1 VFTNN
6 FEPRKS
12 FTLSGNLPEQVHLT
26 DQSKLLSLPLS
37 EAITIAAQAVGE
49 VLSGRS
55 LTEVLDQLEAH
66 ERPIVQSLS
75 FDALRKWVRSHE
87 LIREFIPKP
96 PPSEVEHLLSV
107 AIALF
112 LQGNEEGNHYA
123 AHTIVDQAVK
133 ACSEYDKTMYAKG
146 LVNAVLRKVSLTVQ
160 KSEGE
165 NLYPPD
171 PIPMFVPAWWRA
183 NLKQNYPK
191 QWQSILFDQAKRA
204 PLILR
209 VNPKQYTRDE
219 YQALLS
225 ESGISSLAVDE
236 LAGVQLP
243 AALFLSKPVPVGELP
258 GFYTG
263 AVSVQDAG
271 AQLAALLLNPQPG
284 ERILDACAAPGG
296 KTAHLLELADCKMV
310 ALELDQQRL
319 GKIGGNL
326 DRLRLQTGDIHILQG
341 DASKAGWWDGLAF
354 DKILLDAP
362 CSASGIVARHPDI
375 PFLRRAADIQSLQ
388 QKQRAILNQAWKMLK
403 PGGLMLYVTCS
414 IFPEEGEEQALWFAA
429 EHGNALRLDAPGQI
443 LPSALNDGFYYTL
456 FKKNGP

>member
-1 VFTNN
+1 VHAITAR
-6 FEPRKS
+6 PRKS
-12 FTLSGNLPEQVHLT
+12 FTLSGNNSEQIHLT
-26 DQSKLLSLPLS
+26 DQTKLRSLPLS

-49 VLSGRS
+49 VFSGRS

-87 LIREFIPKP
+87 LIKEFIPKP
-96 PPSEVEHLLSV
+96 PPPEVDHLLSV

-112 LQGNEEGNHYA
+112 LQGKEDGNHYP

-146 LVNAVLRKVSLTVQ
+146 LVNAVLRKVSLLVQ
-160 KSEGE
+160 KLESDQ
-165 NLYPPD
+165 YPPD
-171 PIPMFVPAWWRA
+171 PIPMFAPAWWRA
-183 NLKQNYPK
+183 NLKRHYPK
-191 QWQSILFDQAKRA
+191 QWQSILFAQAKRA

-209 VNPKQYTRDE
+209 VNQKQHTRVE
-219 YQALLS
+219 YQNLLNDA
-225 ESGISSLAVDE
+225 GISSVGVDE
-236 LAGVQLP
+236 VAGVQLP
-243 AALFLSKPVPVGELP
+243 SALLLTKPVPVGELP

-271 AQLAALLLNPQPG
+271 AQLAAVLLNPQPG
-284 ERILDACAAPGG
+284 DLVLDACAAPGG
-296 KTAHLLELADCKMV
+296 KTAHLLELADCKLL
-310 ALELDQQRL
+310 ALELDQERL

-326 DRLRLQTGDIHILQG
+326 DRLRLQSNSVRIQQG
-341 DASKAGWWDGLAF
+341 DGSKAGWWDGIAF

-375 PFLRRAADIQSLQ
+375 PFLRREADIKSLQ

-403 PGGLMLYVTCS
+403 PEGLMLYVTCS
-414 IFPEEGEEQALWFAA
+414 IFPEEGEEQAIWFAA
-429 EHGNALRLDAPGQI
+429 EHSNAVRLAAPGQI
-443 LPSALNDGFYYTL
+443 LPTEVNDGFYYAL